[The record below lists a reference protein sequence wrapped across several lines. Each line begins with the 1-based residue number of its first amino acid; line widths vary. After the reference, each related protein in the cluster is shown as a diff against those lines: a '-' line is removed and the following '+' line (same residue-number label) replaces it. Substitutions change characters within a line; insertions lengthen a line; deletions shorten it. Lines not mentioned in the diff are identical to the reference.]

1 MEPSKLQV
9 KGFVKNNRH
18 LFGIF
23 GKKLNEF
30 VTIRKKIVTIKQLI
44 QLSLKSN
51 YKMKKKIFLNQYMK
65 TSMAFLSN
73 GK

>member
-51 YKMKKKIFLNQYMK
+51 YKMKKKNFFESIHENINGFLK
-65 TSMAFLSN
+65 
-73 GK
+73 

>member
-1 MEPSKLQV
+1 MGSSKLQV

-18 LFGIF
+18 LLGIF

-51 YKMKKKIFLNQYMK
+51 YKMKNIFLNQCIK
-65 TSMAFLSN
+65 TSTAFFSN